1 MTIEQYAEHRF
12 IFNFKTSGFM
22 ISVDEQNMKK
32 GIEFTEGNI
41 CMRNLSIVKFPNFRI
56 REF

>member
-1 MTIEQYAEHRF
+1 
-12 IFNFKTSGFM
+12 M
-22 ISVDEQNMKK
+22 ISDDEQNMKK